1 MFCYRCTVLYYQL
14 LSGGKTSFASRTSYN
29 ILESECVE
37 SCVRC
42 LSRACWTHMFAKDS
56 QQTYLMIFIHFFSSS
71 CFFYFSLST
80 TKMNDMNY
88 SNDES
93 TPLKGYIEVEEN
105 PKGLCDTTTAQKQHK
120 RDLRLMLMG
129 MVIGVLGVLGVA
141 VLSNTTTSST
151 SIGLKKLK
159 MEILDF
165 DEESSPS
172 DFKSPS
178 PTYCTEDQEKGKLI
192 CDGPGEEKCAA
203 LYTSS
208 SALCVA
214 QPVCKPGEHP
224 VAPVSNTFLS
234 IYFYSRFLM

>member
-71 CFFYFSLST
+71 CFFYFSLSA
-80 TKMNDMNY
+80 TKMNGMNY

-93 TPLKGYIEVEEN
+93 TPLKGDIDVEGN
-105 PKGLCDTTTAQKQHK
+105 PKGLFDTTTAQKQRK
-120 RDLRLMLMG
+120 KELLLMLMG
-129 MVIGVLGVLGVA
+129 IAIGVLGVLGVA

-165 DEESSPS
+165 DEESSPP